1 MPKET
6 DSIRERLIKENK
18 QFRRFYNKHRDYE
31 QRLEELSR
39 RLHLNEKERT
49 KEKNIKKQKLLLKD
63 KMEKML
69 REYQQKV
76 ASSKNSRT
84 SK

>member
-1 MPKET
+1 MFMAKEI
-6 DSIRERLIKENK
+6 DSLKEQLIKENK
-18 QFRRFYNKHRDYE
+18 QFRRLYNKHQDYE
-31 QRLEELSR
+31 HRLEKFNR
-39 RLHLNEKERT
+39 RLHLNEKERI

-76 ASSKNSRT
+76 SSSQKP
-84 SK
+84 